1 MAPADRI
8 YTASLIIIGNEIL
21 SGRTK
26 DENLAFIALR
36 LNERGIRLREV
47 RVIPDIE
54 DTIVGTVNECRAAF
68 DYVFTT
74 GGIGPTHDDITAGSV
89 AKAFGVEN
97 RLNDEAYQLLL
108 GHYKDPA
115 KINDARIRMAHT
127 PVGARLIH
135 NPISLAPGFQME
147 NVFVM
152 AGVPRIM
159 QVMFDGLGDRIVGG
173 TPLKSIAIDARMPEG
188 AIARGLGDVQ
198 ARYGDIDIGSYPYF
212 REGTVG
218 CTLVLRGADESLLG
232 EAAEAVRALVREMG
246 GDPIDETPNAQS

>member
-1 MAPADRI
+1 MSASDRV
-8 YTASLIIIGNEIL
+8 YTACLIIIGNEIL

-26 DENLAFIALR
+26 DENLAFIAKR

-54 DTIVGTVNECRAAF
+54 ATIVETVNTCRAAF

-74 GGIGPTHDDITAGSV
+74 GGIGPTHDDITADSV

-97 RLNDEAYQLLL
+97 RLNDEAYRLLL
-108 GHYKDPA
+108 DYYKDPE

-127 PVGARLIH
+127 PVGAALIH

-159 QVMFDGLGDRIVGG
+159 QVMFDGLGDRLVGG
-173 TPLKSIAIDARMPEG
+173 KPLQSVAIDARMPEG
-188 AIARGLGDVQ
+188 ALAKGLGEVQ
-198 ARYGDIDIGSYPYF
+198 ARFADVDIGSYPYF
-212 REGTVG
+212 REGAVG
-218 CTLVLRGADESLLG
+218 CTLVLRGADASRLSA
-232 EAAEAVRALVREMG
+232 AAEEVRHLVRQMG
-246 GDPIDETPNAQS
+246 GDPHDEASA

>member
-1 MAPADRI
+1 MGSPERV
-8 YTASLIIIGNEIL
+8 YTACLIIIGNEIL

-36 LNERGIRLREV
+36 LNDRGIRLREV
-47 RVIPDIE
+47 RVIPDVT
-54 DTIVGTVNECRAAF
+54 DTIVDTVNECRANF

-74 GGIGPTHDDITAGSV
+74 GGIGPTHDDITADSI

-108 GHYKDPA
+108 GHYGSRE
-115 KINDARIRMAHT
+115 KINEARMRMAHT
-127 PVGARLIH
+127 PVGAQLIH

-159 QVMFDGLGDRIVGG
+159 QVMFDGLGDRLVGG
-173 TPLKSIAIDARMPEG
+173 QPLLSRAIDAKLPEG
-188 AIARGLGDVQ
+188 VIANGLGIVQ
-198 ARYGDIDIGSYPYF
+198 TRYAEIDIGSYPYF
-212 REGTVG
+212 RDGRAG
-218 CTLVLRGADESLLG
+218 CTLVLRGADEAQLDQ
-232 EAAEAVRALVREMG
+232 AADEVRALVRAAG
-246 GDPIDETPNAQS
+246 GDPSNEAPRT